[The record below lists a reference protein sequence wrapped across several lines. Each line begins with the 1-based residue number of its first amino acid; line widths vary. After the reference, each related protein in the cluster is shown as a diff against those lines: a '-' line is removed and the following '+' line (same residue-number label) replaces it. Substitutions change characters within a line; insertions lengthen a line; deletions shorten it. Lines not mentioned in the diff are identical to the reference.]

1 MKTNQSARNF
11 RSRSNRK
18 TNNNKNN
25 AGHQAMKALR
35 SNTLRVGGP
44 VDPEPIAN
52 DVVVTKTF
60 QTLLSLVGIS
70 TPISPRTLAE
80 QFPGFSLTAPTFN
93 RFRLVKVSAY
103 GTEMAATTAGSVTVS
118 FPVGTGGFNDGATF
132 TDFGTFG
139 ARRPCLHLSPTFNL
153 RNIWLISTD
162 AATVLFTVG
171 TNTTADVI
179 LQYTVEARSIPN

>member
-18 TNNNKNN
+18 TNKNN

-44 VDPEPIAN
+44 IDPEPIAN

-60 QTLLSLVGIS
+60 QISVPIVGAS
-70 TPISPRTLAE
+70 TPVSPLTLAGA
-80 QFPGFSLTAPTFN
+80 FPGFSLTAPTFN
-93 RFRLVKVSAY
+93 RFRLVRVSAY
-103 GTEMAATTAGSVTVS
+103 GTDQSGMTATSVTVA
-118 FPVGTGGFNDGATF
+118 FPVGTGGYNDGATF
-132 TDFGTFG
+132 TDYGTFG

-162 AATVLFTVG
+162 ALSVLFTVVSSTG
-171 TNTTADVI
+171 SDVI
-179 LQYTVEARSIPN
+179 LQYTVEIRSIPN

>member
-18 TNNNKNN
+18 TNNKNN

-35 SNTLRVGGP
+35 SNTIRVGGP
-44 VDPEPIAN
+44 IDPEPIAN

-60 QTLLSLVGIS
+60 QTLVPFGTTVQSV
-70 TPISPRTLAE
+70 SPAILAVA
-80 QFPGFSLTAPTFN
+80 FPGYSATAPTFN
-93 RFRLVKVSAY
+93 RFRLIKVSAY
-103 GTEMAATTAGSVTVS
+103 GTEQPATMPGSVTIA
-118 FPVGTGGFNDGATF
+118 FPIGTAGYNDGATF
-132 TDFGTFG
+132 TDYGTYG

-162 AATVLFTVG
+162 ALSVLFTVLTG
-171 TNTTADVI
+171 GGDVI
-179 LQYTVEARSIPN
+179 LQYTVEIRSLPN

>member
-18 TNNNKNN
+18 TNNKNN

-44 VDPEPIAN
+44 TDPEPIAN

-60 QTLLSLVGIS
+60 QTLLPVVGLPMS
-70 TPISPRTLAE
+70 VSPRMLAAE
-80 QFPGFSLTAPTFN
+80 FPGFSLTAPTFN
-93 RFRLVKVSAY
+93 RFRLVKVSVY
-103 GTEMAATTAGSVTVS
+103 GTENAGSTTAGSVTVS
-118 FPVGTGGFNDGATF
+118 FPVGTGGFNDGAAF
-132 TDFGTFG
+132 TDYGTFG

-153 RNIWLISTD
+153 RNIWLIATD
-162 AATVLFTVG
+162 AATMLFTVG
-171 TNTTADVI
+171 TNTGADVI